1 MKSEES
7 KKIWQMTMGSEF
19 CFILQ
24 NSHKNSKKK
33 FFSHK
38 LEKSY
43 KTRKN
48 VCKLETDSLV
58 AKELVNARK

>member
-1 MKSEES
+1 MA
-7 KKIWQMTMGSEF
+7 IGSEF
-19 CFILQ
+19 RLILQ

-48 VCKLETDSLV
+48 VCKLETDSPV
-58 AKELVNARK
+58 AKEFVDARK